1 MPLSIVLENY
11 MKQPNKIFEVTHFS
25 LEYIIYAKPNVWTAR
40 TGSSCF
46 EVKSSLLEAPVLS
59 FKTSA
64 TRDSEKSYSR

>member
-1 MPLSIVLENY
+1 MPLIVVLENY

-25 LEYIIYAKPNVWTAR
+25 LESIIYAKPNVWTAR

-46 EVKSSLLEAPVLS
+46 EVKSC

-64 TRDSEKSYSR
+64 KRDSEKSYSR